1 MDRIFFFDCM
11 NAYDQVT
18 VLEIFAK
25 FVFEPLQEFSFYE
38 SYISV
43 LYSDSID
50 LANFYEIENISKYM
64 CCAHQNKSISKKDMV
79 HNDKKIS
86 KKFENVVVGT
96 KG

>member
-1 MDRIFFFDCM
+1 
-11 NAYDQVT
+11 
-18 VLEIFAK
+18 
-25 FVFEPLQEFSFYE
+25 
-38 SYISV
+38 
-43 LYSDSID
+43 
-50 LANFYEIENISKYM
+50 M